1 MQNFTVRYTVL
12 SLNGNPKRFFTDGSA
27 EFVAVFI
34 GGDTRAGVLFGIAI
48 ESTKVNV
55 SASIGHHKCTF

>member
-1 MQNFTVRYTVL
+1 M
-12 SLNGNPKRFFTDGSA
+12 NGNPKRFFTDGSA